1 MKTTML
7 ASFITAIVL
16 SLSLSTFKKKEFIA
30 IVLIGF
36 VLVFVPTLVVVTHAV
51 PYSHMGRSMEKGS
64 NYGSIASIQHSEP
77 MKSPEWIL
85 SGNWVTNIINKTMT
99 DFNQTNP
106 AKFDATFT
114 MTMVNGSA
122 RHQHH
127 ISNYSLTYVKT
138 ENDTVTYKGLATV
151 TLKDGPVA
159 DVPIEI
165 KIINN
170 NLISIWFD
178 PTFDPAKFEMHF
190 GETPI
195 YGTVFKTNDMGNKEP
210 AAPQK

>member
-16 SLSLSTFKKKEFIA
+16 SLSLTTFEKKEFIA
-30 IVLIGF
+30 IVLIGL
-36 VLVFVPTLVVVTHAV
+36 VLVFTPTLVVVTHAV
-51 PYSHMGRSMEKGS
+51 PYSHMGSMEKGS

-99 DFNQTNP
+99 DFNKTNP

-127 ISNYSLTYVKT
+127 ISNYSLIDVKT
-138 ENDTVTYKGLATV
+138 ENDTVTFKGLATV
-151 TLKDGPVA
+151 TLKDGPVV

-195 YGTVFKTNDMGNKEP
+195 YGTVFKTNDMGSKEV

>member
-1 MKTTML
+1 MNTAILT
-7 ASFITAIVL
+7 SFITTIVL
-16 SLSLSTFKKKEFIA
+16 SLNLSIFKKKEFIA
-30 IVLIGF
+30 IVLIGLL
-36 VLVFVPTLVVVTHAV
+36 LVFAPTLVVVTYAA
-51 PYSHMGRSMEKGS
+51 PYSHIGRSIEKGL

-106 AKFDATFT
+106 AKFDASFT
-114 MTMVNGSA
+114 MTMVNGSG

-127 ISNYSLTYVKT
+127 ISNFSLTDVKT

-151 TLKDGPVA
+151 TLRDGPVA
-159 DVPIEI
+159 DVPTEI

-178 PTFDPAKFEMHF
+178 PAFAPAKFEKHF

-195 YGTVFKTNDMGNKEP
+195 YGTVFKTNDMEGKEP
-210 AAPQK
+210 VAPLK

>member
-1 MKTTML
+1 MKTTLL

-16 SLSLSTFKKKEFIA
+16 SLSFLILKKKGLITV
-30 IVLIGF
+30 ILIGF
-36 VLVFVPTLVVVTHAV
+36 VLAVVPTLTVVTHAV
-51 PYSHMGRSMEKGS
+51 PYSHIGRSMEKGL

-85 SGNWVTNIINKTMT
+85 SGNWITNIINETMT
-99 DFNQTNP
+99 NFNQTNP

-114 MTMVNGSA
+114 MTMVNGSG

-127 ISNYSLTYVKT
+127 ISNFSLTDMKT

-151 TLKDGPVA
+151 TLRDGPVA
-159 DVPIEI
+159 DVPTEI

-178 PTFDPAKFEMHF
+178 PTFEPAKFEKHF

-195 YGTVFKTNDMGNKEP
+195 YGTIFTSDMEIKKP
-210 AAPQK
+210 VTPQK

>member
-1 MKTTML
+1 ML
-7 ASFITAIVL
+7 ASFLTAIVL
-16 SLSLSTFKKKEFIA
+16 SLNLSMFKKKEFIT
-30 IVLIGF
+30 IVLIAL

-51 PYSHMGRSMEKGS
+51 PYSHMGRSMEKGL

-99 DFNQTNP
+99 NFNQTNP
-106 AKFDATFT
+106 AKFDATFS

-127 ISNYSLTYVKT
+127 ISNFSLTDVKT

-178 PTFDPAKFEMHF
+178 PAFKPAKLEMHF
-190 GETPI
+190 GVTPI
-195 YGTVFKTNDMGNKEP
+195 YGTVFTTKDMESKELLASQEKTDN
-210 AAPQK
+210 

>member
-1 MKTTML
+1 MKTIML
-7 ASFITAIVL
+7 ASFFTAIVP
-16 SLSLSTFKKKEFIA
+16 SLSFSIFKKKEFIT
-30 IVLIGF
+30 IVLIGL
-36 VLVFVPTLVVVTHAV
+36 VLAFVPTLVVVTHAV
-51 PYSHMGRSMEKGS
+51 PYSHMGSKEKGS

-77 MKSPEWIL
+77 MKFPEWIL

-106 AKFDATFT
+106 SKFDATFT
-114 MTMVNGSA
+114 MTMVNGSS

-127 ISNYSLTYVKT
+127 ISNFSLTDVKT

-159 DVPIEI
+159 DVPTEI

-170 NLISIWFD
+170 NLISIWFHPGFE
-178 PTFDPAKFEMHF
+178 PTKFEKHF

-195 YGTVFKTNDMGNKEP
+195 YGTVFKTNDMESKP
-210 AAPQK
+210 VAPQK

>member
-1 MKTTML
+1 MKATML
-7 ASFITAIVL
+7 ASFIMAIVL
-16 SLSLSTFKKKEFIA
+16 SLSLSMFKKKEFMT
-30 IVLIGF
+30 IVLIGL
-36 VLVFVPTLVVVTHAV
+36 VLVFAPTLVVIHAA

-64 NYGSIASIQHSEP
+64 NFGSIASIQHSEP

-114 MTMVNGSA
+114 MIMVNGSA
-122 RHQHH
+122 AHQHN
-127 ISNYSLTYVKT
+127 ISNFSLTDVKT

-151 TLKDGPVA
+151 TLKDGPVT

-178 PTFDPAKFEMHF
+178 PAFEPAKFERHF
-190 GETPI
+190 GATPI
-195 YGTVFKTNDMGNKEP
+195 YGTVFTK
-210 AAPQK
+210 

>member
-1 MKTTML
+1 MKTAML

-16 SLSLSTFKKKEFIA
+16 SLSHSKFKKKEFIM
-30 IVLIGF
+30 IVLIGL
-36 VLVFVPTLVVVTHAV
+36 VLVFAPTLVVITHAV
-51 PYSHMGRSMEKGS
+51 LYSHIGRSVEEGMFH
-64 NYGSIASIQHSEP
+64 GSIASIQHSEP

-85 SGNWVTNIINKTMT
+85 SGNWVTNIINKTMS

-114 MTMVNGSA
+114 MTMVNGSG

-127 ISNYSLTYVKT
+127 ISNFSLSDVKT

-151 TLKDGPVA
+151 TLRDGPVA
-159 DVPIEI
+159 DVPTEI

-178 PTFDPAKFEMHF
+178 PGFEPTKFEKHF

-195 YGTVFKTNDMGNKEP
+195 YGTVFKTNDMESKP
-210 AAPQK
+210 VAPQK

>member
-1 MKTTML
+1 M
-7 ASFITAIVL
+7 
-16 SLSLSTFKKKEFIA
+16 FKKKEFITV
-30 IVLIGF
+30 VLIGL
-36 VLVFVPTLVVVTHAV
+36 VLVFAPTLVVTHAV
-51 PYSHMGRSMEKGS
+51 PYSHMGGS
-64 NYGSIASIQHSEP
+64 VEEGSDYGSIASIQHSEP

-85 SGNWVTNIINKTMT
+85 SGNFVTNIINKTKT

-114 MTMVNGSA
+114 MIMVNGSA
-122 RHQHH
+122 AHQHN
-127 ISNYSLTYVKT
+127 ISNFSLTDVKT

-178 PTFDPAKFEMHF
+178 PAFEPAKFERHF
-190 GETPI
+190 GATPI
-195 YGTVFKTNDMGNKEP
+195 YGTVFTK
-210 AAPQK
+210 

>member
-1 MKTTML
+1 MKTIML
-7 ASFITAIVL
+7 ASFFTAIVP
-16 SLSLSTFKKKEFIA
+16 SLSFSIFKKKEFIT
-30 IVLIGF
+30 IVLIGL
-36 VLVFVPTLVVVTHAV
+36 VLAFVPTLVVVTHAV
-51 PYSHMGRSMEKGS
+51 PYSHMGSKEKGS

-77 MKSPEWIL
+77 MKFPEWIL

-106 AKFDATFT
+106 SKFDATFT
-114 MTMVNGSA
+114 MTMVNGSG

-127 ISNYSLTYVKT
+127 ISNFSLTDVKT

-159 DVPIEI
+159 DVPTEI

-178 PTFDPAKFEMHF
+178 PGFEPTKFEKHF

-195 YGTVFKTNDMGNKEP
+195 YGTVFKTNDMENKP
-210 AAPQK
+210 VAPQK